1 MISSA
6 PWDRPLLADRRARPQ
21 SPMTGDEAAS
31 ANLHPGHRPSAV
43 EEAHDF
49 QAQVAL
55 CGGLELEVIHLANS
69 NHQPRLLFDR
79 LSGWQVLA
87 ILRHRS
93 PAHGRGAGEQ
103 RDLGPIVVRCD
114 VDNCRRYFTP
124 AFRRSGS
131 GCPARDPK
139 HEAPGIAPISG
150 VRCLRGPRS
159 LAGGH
164 PASVPISNHCLNL
177 RVGGTNGPRAD
188 AQPER

>member
-6 PWDRPLLADRRARPQ
+6 LWDRPLLADRRARPQ
-21 SPMTGDEAAS
+21 SPMTGDAAAS
-31 ANLHPGHRPSAV
+31 ANLHLGHRPSAV

-103 RDLGPIVVRCD
+103 RDLGPIVVRYD

-124 AFRRSGS
+124 AFRRTRLRLPSQGPETRS
-131 GCPARDPK
+131 PWDCTN
-139 HEAPGIAPISG
+139 
-150 VRCLRGPRS
+150 LRG
-159 LAGGH
+159 
-164 PASVPISNHCLNL
+164 
-177 RVGGTNGPRAD
+177 
-188 AQPER
+188 

>member
-6 PWDRPLLADRRARPQ
+6 LWDRPLLADRRARPQ

-31 ANLHPGHRPSAV
+31 ANLHLGHRPSAV
-43 EEAHDF
+43 EETHDF

-55 CGGLELEVIHLANS
+55 CGGLELEIIRLANS

-114 VDNCRRYFTP
+114 VDKPQAVFYAGFQAQRLRLPSQRPET
-124 AFRRSGS
+124 RSPWD
-131 GCPARDPK
+131 CTN
-139 HEAPGIAPISG
+139 
-150 VRCLRGPRS
+150 LRG
-159 LAGGH
+159 
-164 PASVPISNHCLNL
+164 
-177 RVGGTNGPRAD
+177 
-188 AQPER
+188 